1 MIWRQVLVDLYM
13 LMVIFIQENGFKIKL
28 KDMVFIVMPVE
39 LFFKVTGNQ
48 INKRVMD
55 NKYGQI
61 MQYIKVNIKMVK
73 NMEKVNLNGQIIHV
87 TKDNSLTII

>member
-1 MIWRQVLVDLYM
+1 
-13 LMVIFIQENGFKIKL
+13 MVIFIQENGFKIKL

>member
-1 MIWRQVLVDLYM
+1 
-13 LMVIFIQENGFKIKL
+13 
-28 KDMVFIVMPVE
+28 MVFIVMPVE

-48 INKRVMD
+48 INKRVTD

-87 TKDNSLTII
+87 TKVNSLTII

>member
-1 MIWRQVLVDLYM
+1 
-13 LMVIFIQENGFKIKL
+13 MVIFIQENGFKIKL

-48 INKRVMD
+48 INKRVTD

-87 TKDNSLTII
+87 TKVNSLTII